1 MGSTVEQTGS
11 ASSDT
16 SVANGLR
23 IVYWLFVEA
32 GGTGGAWSLEDGTD
46 ASGTVKLAGSM
57 AANERQYFDWQ
68 YRPLELKTGIF
79 FDIAGTNVTM
89 TVGYS

>member
-1 MGSTVEQTGS
+1 MGNTVEKTGS

-16 SVANGLR
+16 SVATGLR
-23 IVYWLFVEA
+23 VVYWLDVTS
-32 GGTGGAWSLEDGTD
+32 GDTGGAWSLEDGTD
-46 ASGTVKLAGSM
+46 DSGTVKIANSIP
-57 AANERQYFDWQ
+57 ANERRYFDWQ
-68 YRPLELKTGIF
+68 YRPLEFKTGIF